1 MNILIAIGIIVS
13 FYVAT
18 RLTESAIHRF
28 GEARDV
34 SQFRMQ
40 YIVKTVNMALTVFC
54 VILLIPF
61 MGVEYSQ
68 VSIFL
73 SSVFA
78 VLGVALFAQWSIL
91 SNITASLVIFFGFP
105 YRVGDHIKIMDKDD
119 DITGII
125 QDIALFHVLIRRGD
139 ELITYPNTLMLQK
152 GVIKNP
158 KPKEPESVIKPRT
171 TRKTK
176 TINKGSESTS

>member
-1 MNILIAIGIIVS
+1 MNLLFALAIIIAFIMI
-13 FYVAT
+13 T

-28 GEARDV
+28 GAARDV

-40 YIVKTVNMALTVFC
+40 YIVKTVNMGLTVFC

-125 QDIALFHVLIRRGD
+125 EDIALFHITIKRGD
-139 ELITYPNTLMLQK
+139 ELISYPNNLILQK

-158 KPKEPESVIKPRT
+158 KPKVEQVKEAEPVKE
-171 TRKTK
+171 
-176 TINKGSESTS
+176 TSSKE

>member
-1 MNILIAIGIIVS
+1 MNLLIALAIVAAT
-13 FYVAT
+13 FIAT
-18 RLTESAIHRF
+18 RLSTSAIHRF
-28 GEARDV
+28 GAARDV

-40 YIVKTVNMALTVFC
+40 YIIKTVNMALGAFC
-54 VILLIPF
+54 FILLIPF

-105 YRVGDHIKIMDKDD
+105 YRVGDHIRIMDKDD

-125 QDIALFHVLIRRGD
+125 VDIALFYVLIRRGD
-139 ELITYPNTLMLQK
+139 ELITYPNSLILQK
-152 GVIKNP
+152 GVVKNP
-158 KPKEPESVIKPRT
+158 KPKISVSEETKINIPPETVST
-171 TRKTK
+171 
-176 TINKGSESTS
+176 NKEI